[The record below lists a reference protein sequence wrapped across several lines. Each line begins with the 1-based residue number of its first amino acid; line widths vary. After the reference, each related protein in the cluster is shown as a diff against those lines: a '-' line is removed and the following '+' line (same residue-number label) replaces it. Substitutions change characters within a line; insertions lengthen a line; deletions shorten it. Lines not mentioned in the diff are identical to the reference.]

1 MWEIGMYPITSKAI
15 YEMIVLRW
23 DSIGLEIDDQIEI
36 GVLKTTREIVLQP
49 ELIPKSYWQ
58 LR

>member
-1 MWEIGMYPITSKAI
+1 MYPITSKAI

-49 ELIPKSYWQ
+49 ELIPKSY
-58 LR
+58 